1 MGGGMGEL
9 LTWWLH
15 LRVQSMVVLGV
26 SALIGLIA
34 LGAIFVHPE
43 EGWGWI
49 DSFYFAIVSITT
61 VGYGDL
67 IPRQEATKLFLIFYL
82 PIGIGVAL
90 TVLASMGTKFLDAQ
104 RRRLECVHEAME
116 PHEERE
122 DRSAK

>member
-1 MGGGMGEL
+1 MGKI

-15 LRVQSMVVLGV
+15 LRLESTVILGAT
-26 SALIGLIA
+26 ALLGLIA
-34 LGAIFVHPE
+34 LCAVFVHFE
-43 EGWGWI
+43 EDWAWI

-67 IPRQEATKLFLIFYL
+67 VPRQEATRLFLIFYL

-90 TVLASMGTKFLDAQ
+90 TVLASMGTKFLDRQ
-104 RRRLECVHEAME
+104 RRRLERVHDAME

-122 DRSAK
+122 GRSAK